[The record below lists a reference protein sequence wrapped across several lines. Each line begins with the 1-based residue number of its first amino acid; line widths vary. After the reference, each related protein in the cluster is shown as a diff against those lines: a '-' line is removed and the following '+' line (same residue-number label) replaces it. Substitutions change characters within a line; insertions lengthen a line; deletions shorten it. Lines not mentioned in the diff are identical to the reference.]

1 VTSPQSDD
9 PYQDV
14 PTAVVY
20 DEFAET
26 ATTLTGLYNSRSH
39 AAVTEEE
46 RQAWWDKVIALRD
59 TRRAVPAHDRDQ
71 LIAHITRWT
80 QEIQSLESANR
91 G

>member
-1 VTSPQSDD
+1 
-9 PYQDV
+9 
-14 PTAVVY
+14 VVY

-39 AAVTEEE
+39 AAATEEE

-59 TRRAVPAHDRDQ
+59 ARRVVPVHDRDQ
-71 LIAHITRWT
+71 LIAHIARWT